1 MFNLF
6 DMFAE
11 MYRRFCTWD
20 YINTGGYQ
28 FWSKTNPYYLAGQ
41 SFSRSTRDALHFPN
55 FLIPLFYSSTFSTLQ
70 KNPSH
75 PPTCLPFQQALE
87 RIPFWFSF
95 WLTLLTQKINPIGSI
110 CGIYLPIFF
119 TNKKLNHSHLSKY
132 NIPSIHSSSPK
143 MNEFVRSRN
152 SSCVVPSLIAIG
164 VSQIPKFWV
173 SWHQDHAILQSW
185 SYHLQSLHCDK
196 LFVNF
201 QSINYRWTR
210 WARLVGYMEKMGLFW
225 GKKTFFVFK
234 ILYINREHF
243 KEWNHMK
250 PMELSILN
258 VRLKASTSNTSYCN
272 GLGEGTAGVCLRDEL
287 GTWISWKPVVFCV
300 WGG

>member
-55 FLIPLFYSSTFSTLQ
+55 FLIPLLYSSTFSTFQ

-95 WLTLLTQKINPIGSI
+95 WLTLLTQKINPMDQSVGSI
-110 CGIYLPIFF
+110 YQSFSRIKNSTIRIYL
-119 TNKKLNHSHLSKY
+119 
-132 NIPSIHSSSPK
+132 NIIYHPSIPPPQK
-143 MNEFVRSRN
+143 WMNFSSRN

-201 QSINYRWTR
+201 QSINCRWTR
-210 WARLVGYMEKMGLFW
+210 WEGRVGWRYIEKMGLF
-225 GKKTFFVFK
+225 GEKTHLLFF
-234 ILYINREHF
+234 
-243 KEWNHMK
+243 
-250 PMELSILN
+250 
-258 VRLKASTSNTSYCN
+258 
-272 GLGEGTAGVCLRDEL
+272 
-287 GTWISWKPVVFCV
+287 
-300 WGG
+300 WGGHVFNSLHKRGNILMNETIWCVSKNRGNVLPQNGWWK

>member
-143 MNEFVRSRN
+143 MNYFFVKEQLLRR
-152 SSCVVPSLIAIG
+152 AITHCNWG
-164 VSQIPKFWV
+164 VSDTKVLGLLTSRPCHSAKLVLSPTVTTLRQAVCQFSSNK
-173 SWHQDHAILQSW
+173 LQVDSVGGKGW
-185 SYHLQSLHCDK
+185 LE
-196 LFVNF
+196 
-201 QSINYRWTR
+201 IYR
-210 WARLVGYMEKMGLFW
+210 ENCSFW
-225 GKKTFFVFK
+225 GKNAFLFF
-234 ILYINREHF
+234 
-243 KEWNHMK
+243 
-250 PMELSILN
+250 
-258 VRLKASTSNTSYCN
+258 
-272 GLGEGTAGVCLRDEL
+272 
-287 GTWISWKPVVFCV
+287 
-300 WGG
+300 WGGHVFNSLHKRGNILMNETIWCVSKNRNPQNGWWK